1 VHPIER
7 LRFVAR
13 AQGVP
18 GDVLAM
24 EATAALMTFAD
35 DPAALVAG
43 CRRVLS
49 RQCGC
54 GPLWWACARL
64 LTADDLRRVARET
77 ISALEGDTTEAA
89 LSIALFGDHDAA
101 DHDAGAQESARPQL
115 VRAHAIG
122 DGGAIV
128 DASDLDRMDP
138 DAEPR
143 WLVAGVGV
151 HLSDPMWASLVEH
164 WSAARAGDQDLVPV
178 DRFTHFVGPDGP
190 LPLVALGE
198 ADCPVASELFRLAG

>member
-1 VHPIER
+1 MHPIER

-18 GDVLAM
+18 GDVLAT

-35 DPAALVAG
+35 DPPALVAG

-49 RQCGC
+49 RQAGC

-64 LTADDLRRVARET
+64 LTADDVRSVARDS
-77 ISALEGDTTEAA
+77 IAQLEGDTTAAA
-89 LSIALFGDHDAA
+89 LSIALFDHSEVD
-101 DHDAGAQESARPQL
+101 ESEVDEQL

-122 DGGAIV
+122 DGGAVV
-128 DASDLDRMDP
+128 DATDLRHFDSEAD
-138 DAEPR
+138 ER

-151 HLSDPMWASLVEH
+151 HLSTPMWGSLVEH
-164 WSAARAGDQDLVPV
+164 WSTTSSDSEDLVPL
-178 DRFTHFVGPDGP
+178 DQFTHFVGPDGP

-198 ADCPVASELFRLAG
+198 PDCPVAPELFRLAG

>member
-1 VHPIER
+1 MHPIER

-13 AQGVP
+13 ARGVP

-49 RQCGC
+49 RQSGC
-54 GPLWWACARL
+54 GPLWWACSRL
-64 LTADDLRRVARET
+64 LTADDLRATARET
-77 ISALEGDTTEAA
+77 IAALEGDTTEAA
-89 LSIALFGDHDAA
+89 LSIALFGDHDAE
-101 DHDAGAQESARPQL
+101 DRESLESSRPQL

-122 DGGAIV
+122 GGCAIV
-128 DASDLDRMDP
+128 DASELDAMDP
-138 DAEPR
+138 DSGQR

-151 HLSDPMWASLVEH
+151 HLSDPMWSSLVQH
-164 WSAARAGDQDLVPV
+164 WSAARPGDQDLVTV

>member
-1 VHPIER
+1 
-7 LRFVAR
+7 
-13 AQGVP
+13 
-18 GDVLAM
+18 M

-49 RQCGC
+49 RQPGY

-64 LTADDLRRVARET
+64 LTAENLRMVARET
-77 ISALEGDTTEAA
+77 IAMLEEDTTEAA
-89 LSIALFGDHDAA
+89 LSIALFDEPEQDEYAA
-101 DHDAGAQESARPQL
+101 QL

-128 DASDLDRMDP
+128 DSNDLDRLDHES
-138 DAEPR
+138 EPR

-151 HLSDPMWASLVEH
+151 HLNAPMWASLVEH
-164 WSAARAGDQDLVPV
+164 WSAGPAGSQDLVPIEQ
-178 DRFTHFVGPDGP
+178 FTHFVGPDGP
-190 LPLVALGE
+190 LPMVALGE
-198 ADCPVASELFRLAG
+198 ADCPTAPELFRLAG

>member
-1 VHPIER
+1 M
-7 LRFVAR
+7 
-13 AQGVP
+13 P

-49 RQCGC
+49 RQRGC

-64 LTADDLRRVARET
+64 LTADDLRGVARDT

-89 LSIALFGDHDAA
+89 LSIALFSDHDAH
-101 DHDAGAQESARPQL
+101 DHDAHEHDAGLRQSDESRRPQL

-128 DASDLDRMDP
+128 DSSDLDGIDP
-138 DAEPR
+138 SSDAR

-164 WSAARAGDQDLVPV
+164 WSETRPGEQDLVPV
-178 DRFTHFVGPDGP
+178 DLFTHFVGPDGP